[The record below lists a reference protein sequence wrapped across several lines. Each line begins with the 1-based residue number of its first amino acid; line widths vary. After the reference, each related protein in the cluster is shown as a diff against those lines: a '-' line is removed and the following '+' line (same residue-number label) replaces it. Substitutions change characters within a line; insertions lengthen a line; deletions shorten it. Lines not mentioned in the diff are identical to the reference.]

1 MDTDDSLDSIR
12 KIKLLLNNQEVDKE
26 KLNNDTEKSL
36 LKKFKKL
43 QDVNSNLELYRV
55 SIDLSNLQFD
65 ILKQTAKK
73 MTGASVKQYKI
84 DLPTTFEFDEL
95 NLSIQNDILDI
106 TKAKNL
112 NNFMNVLQDMLDND
126 EEDDTNF
133 YRAVK
138 SISKICILVI
148 PNLIKSL

>member
-26 KLNNDTEKSL
+26 KLNNDTEKKL
-36 LKKFKKL
+36 LKTFKKL

-95 NLSIQNDILDI
+95 NLSIQNDIEDI

-112 NNFMNVLQDMLDND
+112 NNFMNVLQDMIDND

-133 YRAVK
+133 YKGVK